1 MYLRVTDFRFRLPKS
16 SSEAKWRKDNLINQ
30 YKVLIEC
37 HNNNIDYSVD
47 RTCNGGVKSHM
58 GLLSYPDFNPDAKLG
73 STSKFRTRSNPEAAP
88 RNTDGAASDS
98 QT

>member
-1 MYLRVTDFRFRLPKS
+1 MILPKS
-16 SSEAKWRKDNLINQ
+16 SMEAKWRKDNLINQ

-37 HNNNIDYSVD
+37 HNNIDYSVD
-47 RTCNGGVKSHM
+47 RTCDGGVKSHM
-58 GLLSYPDFNPDAKLG
+58 G
-73 STSKFRTRSNPEAAP
+73 STSKYRTRSNPEAAP

>member
-1 MYLRVTDFRFRLPKS
+1 LDIYYHCDTKSFDISHTSLITVRMRLMILPKS

-47 RTCNGGVKSHM
+47 RTCDGGVKSHM
-58 GLLSYPDFNPDAKLG
+58 GLLSYPDFNPDA
-73 STSKFRTRSNPEAAP
+73 
-88 RNTDGAASDS
+88 
-98 QT
+98 